1 MGDIAQRGNRLTFAK
16 GGRAGY
22 AVGSVVR
29 KLGKGI
35 GRALKGRKG
44 RGKDFKTHGKDVP
57 TMAAKGGRAGHA
69 FGSLVHAATKAAK
82 KYHKKKKLAEDTK
95 KGKFPETESLT
106 HQKGPYVGDVGSE
119 GKKSRG
125 IDYARVYD
133 KAQKLAE
140 KKQKEARTRH
150 AKGGRAGF
158 KRAGAVTKA
167 DLAKRDLWT
176 KRELK
181 RRANIKRKSKWD
193 IKGGIS
199 GHPLNPLT
207 VHAEIKS
214 HEPWR
219 KRSDVYTRT
228 RDDLKKSRDTKLKGI
243 GEAFQKMDYRD
254 ADKGTQFENRN
265 EPKLKKQIHRMRGDT
280 RPSGRVDREG
290 LKKGKSPGRSQ
301 GPGRKGR
308 RPWGGPKK

>member
-16 GGRAGY
+16 GGRAGF
-22 AVGSVVR
+22 AVG
-29 KLGKGI
+29 KLV
-35 GRALKGRKG
+35 A
-44 RGKDFKTHGKDVP
+44 
-57 TMAAKGGRAGHA
+57 GG
-69 FGSLVHAATKAAK
+69 VKKIK
-82 KYHKKKKLAEDTK
+82 KYIDTK
-95 KGKFPETESLT
+95 KGKFPETEDLT

-119 GKKSRG
+119 GKKR
-125 IDYARVYD
+125 R
-133 KAQKLAE
+133 AQGPKGKGKSPGRPQGPGRTGRRSWIIPNPRRKYPKPGEREIIPNPRRKLPKPGEPNIMQPA
-140 KKQKEARTRH
+140 

-181 RRANIKRKSKWD
+181 KRANVKRKSKWD

-199 GHPLNPLT
+199 GHPLNPLKI
-207 VHAEIKS
+207 HAEIKS

-254 ADKGTQFENRN
+254 

-308 RPWGGPKK
+308 RPWGGPKR